1 MFYRCWLSVWSHVL
15 SFVYPKI
22 KYTNI
27 FWQTPGSNGE
37 SNETPANSY
46 TSVKTLM
53 ENPCGHRIDYIFY
66 QSSQAYKVRF
76 AEETILYCNFCISV
90 PNVVSI
96 KKKISQTQEH
106 THMGICTLCEYTQ
119 VSTHSYDFVL
129 YIYEQQSLTVFAWLM
144 VLHITI
150 TVAVFTVSWIKELV
164 NRRNRRGM

>member
-90 PNVVSI
+90 LSVVSI
-96 KKKISQTQEH
+96 KKKSTNTGTYTHGNMHTVWVYTSEH
-106 THMGICTLCEYTQ
+106 TLLWFCTYMN
-119 VSTHSYDFVL
+119 SSPW
-129 YIYEQQSLTVFAWLM
+129 QSLHGLWYYTLPSLLLFL
-144 VLHITI
+144 LCP
-150 TVAVFTVSWIKELV
+150 E
-164 NRRNRRGM
+164 